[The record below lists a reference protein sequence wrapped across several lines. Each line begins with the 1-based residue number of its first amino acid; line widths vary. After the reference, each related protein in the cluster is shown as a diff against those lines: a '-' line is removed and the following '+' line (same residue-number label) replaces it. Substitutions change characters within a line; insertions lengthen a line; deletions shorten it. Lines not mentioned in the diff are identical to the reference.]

1 MTSYDT
7 QPFNIHEQPGINSA
21 WAELNAIRQQQMRS
35 LEGAYACTGVIE
47 WDGRNHHE
55 MYTRMARARIARIAE
70 PADPIIAEC
79 IAVFGPVITCHL
91 LTERDMRLRD
101 IITPEIWESGE
112 PDPALAQIASRAWVG
127 DGTHPERR
135 EAGYRPGEHSIER
148 EDLIRAL
155 KDRRKRWA
163 ERLSIDML
171 RETQMAE
178 HCSLWYAIPEDPD
191 FPLQLAD
198 LGDSIPYGL
207 WGRGARARLS
217 QLNSNPRTLAVVGSR
232 DATVYGQSATATVVQ
247 QAMQRGACIISGG
260 AYGIDIIAHRTALL
274 GEDQL
279 PTVAFMAGGLD
290 HFYPAQNIPVL
301 QQVVERG
308 LVLTEVSPGYSPTRW
323 RFLQRNRLI
332 AALSVATVVVEARWR
347 SGALNTVHH
356 ALELGRDIWAV
367 PGQIDSPNS
376 VGTNTLIS
384 NQLAQIL
391 LNAAE
396 IFPEDLGS
404 AAARDQAQ
412 EELEEEQSRRPLD
425 DLTQVQGRL
434 WDSLSSAKFRPLDV
448 LLGESG
454 VDMRTAALQLQ
465 VMRSRG
471 LVIERDGQWRR
482 ANARELKALR
492 AA

>member
-7 QPFNIHEQPGINSA
+7 QPLHLQEQPGINSA
-21 WAELNAIRQQQMRS
+21 WAELSTIRQQQMHS
-35 LEGAYACTGVIE
+35 LESAYSCTGAID
-47 WDGRNHHE
+47 WDGRNPHE

-79 IAVFGPVITCHL
+79 IAVFGPVLTCHL
-91 LTERDMRLRD
+91 LTEHTISLRD
-101 IITPEIWESGE
+101 ILAPEIWERGE
-112 PDPALAQIASRAWVG
+112 PDPELAQIASRAWVG
-127 DGTHPERR
+127 DGTHPDRR
-135 EAGYRPGEHSIER
+135 EVGYRPGEHSIER

-178 HCSLWYAIPEDPD
+178 HCTLWYAIPEDPD

-198 LGDSIPYGL
+198 LGDSVPYGL
-207 WGRGARARLS
+207 WGRGERARLA
-217 QLNSNPRTLAVVGSR
+217 QLNSNPFALAVVGSR

-247 QAMQRGACIISGG
+247 QAMNRGACIISGG

-274 GEDQL
+274 GEYEL

-332 AALSVATVVVEARWR
+332 AALAANIVVVEARWR

-356 ALELGRDIWAV
+356 ALEFGREIWAV

-376 VGTNTLIS
+376 AGTNTLIS

-396 IFPEDLGS
+396 IFPEDLEV
-404 AAARDQAQ
+404 AAARGQAR
-412 EELEEEQSRRPLD
+412 EKKEEEQNHRPLD

-434 WDSLSSAKFRPLDV
+434 WDSLSSAKFRPLDA

-471 LVIERDGQWRR
+471 LVLEREGQWRR
-482 ANARELKALR
+482 ANARELKALK